1 MGLKRNEEL
10 LNIARAIK
18 KEFTCFL
25 WKMVQY
31 NKKKRMAL

>member
-25 WKMVQY
+25 WKMVH
-31 NKKKRMAL
+31 KGKRNRLTL